1 MLKNYFKIAI
11 RNISKKK
18 VFAFINVLGLAIG
31 ISACLI
37 IFSVTRYELSF
48 DQFHSDKERIFRIV
62 TQMQNATGEKHQIS
76 TVPDP
81 AAKLIRASIS
91 GLESVAMFHLMS
103 MKVAIPAGDKIVKR
117 FFPVDDKEN
126 VSKIILTDP
135 QYFDVFQ
142 YQWLQGNKATAL
154 HEPFQV
160 VISENEAKRY
170 FGSMPL
176 EEIMGRQIIYEDSLR
191 LTVTGIVKDWNGN
204 SDLKFTDFISLSTV
218 EHSYLKNMGSWDNWG
233 GWNGDTQVFTKLSD
247 HGNAER
253 INPQFAKIIK
263 DNMTPRGDNKVSF
276 LLQPLSDLH
285 FDGRYSDSYTRKVH
299 LPTLYGLMAIAVF
312 ILIIAAINFINLST
326 AQSIQRSKEIGI
338 RKVLGSS
345 RISIV
350 LQFLCEIFLLT
361 LIAVGLSM
369 LAMKPVLSI
378 FHELL
383 PPGLNPDFFSAPTL
397 IFLLVMTI
405 STSMLAGFYPAKV
418 LSGYQPVIS
427 LKGEGSRQVSRGGFL
442 RKGLIVFQFTISLLF
457 IIATLVIGRQI
468 NFMMNQDMGFSKDA
482 IININTNWRYPPEKA
497 KVFATQISNIP
508 EAKIVSRNDG
518 PPANIY
524 QNGTA
529 ITYNKA
535 DVPTQVL
542 GGDEHYVSLYQLK
555 FVVGRNFIPA
565 DTINELVINEYCAR
579 QLGFKKPE
587 DAIGKLVDFGW
598 SNGPVSV
605 RRPIVGVVADFHTQS
620 LHDPIR
626 AVTIITE
633 QGATVGVKLASQNLK
648 PRELQSIVDKMA
660 IAWKSVYK
668 DEPFEYRFLDE
679 QIAKFY
685 DEYRKTNQIMN
696 IAMGI
701 AIFVSCMGLFGLATY
716 TAEQRRKEIGIRKV
730 LGASV
735 ATIVTMLSKDFVKL
749 VLLSLVIASP
759 IAWYFMHDWLQ
770 GFAYRIDMSVLFFLV
785 AGAMALIIAICT
797 ISFQAIKAAIANPVS
812 SLRSE

>member
-11 RNISKKK
+11 RNIARNK
-18 VFAFINVLGLAIG
+18 VFAFINTVGLAIG

-37 IFSVTRYELSF
+37 IFTVTSYELSF
-48 DQFHSDKERIFRIV
+48 DQFHPDKKRIFRIV
-62 TQMQNATGEKHQIS
+62 TEMQGTTGEKHQIS
-76 TVPDP
+76 NIPDP
-81 AAKLIRASIS
+81 AAKAIRASVS
-91 GLESVAMFHLMS
+91 GLDAVAMFHRMS
-103 MKVAIPAGDKIVKR
+103 MKVAIPDGDKIVKR
-117 FFPVDDKEN
+117 FFPVDDREN
-126 VSKIILTDP
+126 DTKIILADP
-135 QYFDVFQ
+135 QYFDVFP
-142 YQWLQGNKATAL
+142 YEWLQGNKATAL

-160 VISENEAKRY
+160 VITENEAKRY
-170 FGSMPL
+170 FGTRPL
-176 EEIMGRQIIYEDSLR
+176 EEILGRRIIYEDSLR
-191 LTVTGIVKDWNGN
+191 LTITGIVKDFTMN

-233 GWNGDTQVFTKLSD
+233 GWNGDTQVFTKIAD
-247 HGNAER
+247 HTNVDR
-253 INPQFAKIIK
+253 IIPQFAKIIR
-263 DNMTPRGDNKVSF
+263 DNMKGMGDNKVSF
-276 LLQPLSDLH
+276 LLQPLATLH
-285 FDGRYSDSYTRKVH
+285 FDGRYADSYTRKAH
-299 LPTLYGLMAIAVF
+299 MPTLYGLMAIAIF

-345 RISIV
+345 RMSIV

-361 LIAVGLSM
+361 LVAVGLSM
-369 LAMKPVLSI
+369 LAMKPVLHI
-378 FHELL
+378 FHDLV

-397 IFLLVMTI
+397 IFLLLLTV
-405 STSMLAGFYPAKV
+405 STSILAGFYPAKV

-427 LKGEGSRQVSRGGFL
+427 LKGEGSRQVSRGGYL
-442 RKGLIVFQFTISLLF
+442 RKGLIVFQFTVSLLF

-468 NFMMNQDMGFSKDA
+468 HFMMNQDMGFTKDA

-497 KVFATQISNIP
+497 KVFADQIRNIP

-524 QNGTA
+524 HNGTA

-535 DVPTQVL
+535 EVSTQVL
-542 GGDEHYVSLYQLK
+542 GSDEHYTSLYQLK
-555 FVVGRNFIPA
+555 FVAGRNFIPA
-565 DTINELVINEYCAR
+565 DTINELVINEQCAR

-587 DAIGKLVDFGW
+587 EAIGKLVDFGW

-620 LHDPIR
+620 LHDPIP
-626 AVTIITE
+626 AVTLITE
-633 QGATVGVKLASQNLK
+633 QGATVGIKLASQNIQPK
-648 PRELQSIVDKMA
+648 DLQTVIDKMVV
-660 IAWKSVYK
+660 AWKSVYPE
-668 DEPFEYRFLDE
+668 DPFEYRFFDE

-696 IAMGI
+696 IAMAI

-735 ATIVTMLSKDFVKL
+735 TTIVTMLSKDFVKL

-770 GFAYRIDMSVLFFLV
+770 GFAYRIDMNILFFLI
-785 AGAMALIIAICT
+785 AGALALIIAIAT
-797 ISFQAIKAAIANPVS
+797 ISFQAIRAATANPVT